1 MKDNAK
7 SIIKFIILQEKKLLS
22 IIENIEAKNLTIF
35 ETNILRDLVRVTEKN
50 IILLE
55 KDYNGFEERIN
66 NLPITNIILDDFN
79 IDVPKKKK
87 FNYQTN
93 LIFIMKITDNFS
105 RLFTLL
111 LRNCTD
117 DVLRKMLEELV
128 SEKVQLKQRIESI
141 YDKII
146 AKGK

>member
-22 IIENIEAKNLTIF
+22 IIEKIEGKDLTII

-66 NLPITNIILDDFN
+66 NLPITNLILDDFN

-105 RLFTLL
+105 RLFTVL

-146 AKGK
+146 A